1 MNCLLVAATP
11 FEIAPFLDK
20 WGGNG
25 GAARN
30 GEPPRK
36 GDPPLPELDILVSGI
51 GLTAAT
57 WSITRQLQ
65 LKKYDWA
72 IQAGIAGCFNRQLP
86 LGSVV
91 SIGHDSIADQGVLE
105 NKRFNT
111 VFDMK
116 LAPENRHPY
125 KKGWLPNPHR
135 GLLKKAGLKPVKG
148 ISVNEITSSRARIAL
163 LEEKYQPVTESM
175 EGAAFHYACL
185 MEGVPFVQVR
195 SLSNYI
201 GERNKARWKM
211 KEAII
216 QLNAVIEALMSE
228 V

>member
-20 WGGNG
+20 WTGQPDR
-25 GAARN
+25 A
-30 GEPPRK
+30 
-36 GDPPLPELDILVSGI
+36 GDFQLDVLVSGI

-65 LKKYDWA
+65 LKKYDMA

-91 SIGHDSIADQGVLE
+91 SVGRDSIADQGVLE
-105 NKRFNT
+105 NGLFKT

-116 LAPENRHPY
+116 LAPENRAPY
-125 KKGWLPNPHR
+125 KKGWLQNPHR
-135 GLLKKAGLKPVKG
+135 ELLKKTGLKAIKS
-148 ISVNEITSSRARIAL
+148 ISVNEITTGRARIKL
-163 LEEKYQPVTESM
+163 LEDKYQAVTESM

-185 MEGVPFVQVR
+185 MEGVPFMQVR

-201 GERNKARWKM
+201 GERNKTKWKM
-211 KEAII
+211 KNAII
-216 QLNAVIEALMSE
+216 QLNTVIEKLVSE
-228 V
+228 SNVP

>member
-1 MNCLLVAATP
+1 MP
-11 FEIAPFLDK
+11 GLDV
-20 WGGNG
+20 
-25 GAARN
+25 
-30 GEPPRK
+30 
-36 GDPPLPELDILVSGI
+36 LVSGI

-72 IQAGIAGCFNRQLP
+72 IQAGIAGCFDRQLP
-86 LGSVV
+86 PGSVV
-91 SIGHDSIADQGVLE
+91 SIGRDTIADQGVLE
-105 NKRFNT
+105 NKQFNT

-116 LAPENRHPY
+116 LAPENRPPY
-125 KKGWLPNPHR
+125 KKGWLLNPHR
-135 GLLKKAGLKPVKG
+135 ELLKKTGLKAVKS
-148 ISVNEITSSRARIAL
+148 ISVNEITTGRARIAL
-163 LEEKYQPVTESM
+163 LEDKYGAVTESM

-185 MEGVPFVQVR
+185 MEGLPFVQLR

-201 GERNKARWKM
+201 GERNKAKWRM

-216 QLNAVIEALMSE
+216 NLNEVLGRMMSE

>member
-20 WGGNG
+20 WTAWQGQP
-25 GAARN
+25 
-30 GEPPRK
+30 GEFQ
-36 GDPPLPELDILVSGI
+36 LDVLVSGI

-65 LKKYDWA
+65 LKKYGLA

-91 SIGHDSIADQGVLE
+91 SVGSDTIADQGVLE
-105 NKRFNT
+105 NKVFKT

-116 LAPENRHPY
+116 LAPENRPPY
-125 KKGWLPNPHR
+125 KKGWLQNPHR
-135 GLLKKAGLKPVKG
+135 ELLKKTGLKMVKS
-148 ISVNEITSSRARIAL
+148 ISVNEITTGRARIKL
-163 LEEKYQPVTESM
+163 LQDKYGAVAESM

-195 SLSNYI
+195 SLSNYT
-201 GERNKARWKM
+201 GERNKGRWKM
-211 KEAII
+211 KESIVALNG
-216 QLNAVIEALMSE
+216 QLEKLIFKVTN
-228 V
+228 